1 MTEHLVDDLA
11 RYTGKKGF
19 EARMGVLTLA
29 KELGNVSKACKIMG
43 YSRDSFYRFKRLYE
57 VRGESALHDYCR
69 RRPLPKNRVPPQV
82 EATVLQI
89 SSAHPT
95 WGQGRVAEEVARR
108 GMVVSAA
115 GVRCIWLRHQLQ
127 TTELRLQAVS
137 EHVERNHEPSCTGVE
152 SDNQSAA
159 Q

>member
-1 MTEHLVDDLA
+1 MTEHLTTESTVYA
-11 RYTGKKGF
+11 GKKGY
-19 EARMGVLTLA
+19 EARIGVLELA

-57 VRGESALHDYCR
+57 VRGSDALQDYCR

-82 EATVLQI
+82 EASVLQI
-89 SSAHPT
+89 SGDHPT
-95 WGQGRVAEEVARR
+95 WGQGRVAEEVGRQ
-108 GMVVSAA
+108 GLEVSAA
-115 GVRCIWLRHQLQ
+115 GVRCIWLRHGLQ

-137 EHVERNHEPSCTGVE
+137 AVSQRMSHEQTFAA

-159 Q
+159 E